1 MMCKRVMSERHNL
14 FFYIS
19 SIVQRSTY
27 SVHLYSLDGQGHNI
41 YLLILFFAMEV
52 VGNQIN
58 FFFIKSRFVYI
69 FKKLNR

>member
-27 SVHLYSLDGQGHNI
+27 SVHLYSSDGQGHNI

-58 FFFIKSRFVYI
+58 FFLLNQGLYI
-69 FKKLNR
+69 FLRN